1 MGEGDRSENKT
12 HSDNQYGFQK
22 GKINHQAHE
31 LCLRM
36 PQVKYR
42 EFNMELRMVFLDLE
56 KAYNTI
62 PRDLI
67 WHCIRLRKVPE
78 IYIDIIKDMY
88 CTRTA

>member
-22 GKINHQAHE
+22 GKINHQALE

-42 EFNMELRMVFLDLE
+42 EFMELRMVFLDLE